1 MIKNISI
8 PTLYGDYVATPSIV
22 SVSGQKEV
30 IKKEPNVVFYSV
42 DSLTKK
48 QLEKL
53 KNDYHIAKFSFYTK
67 EGNIFIKKDYYF
79 LVKKDYSGDIDEAVH
94 SFLKSKVESYKK
106 LAPKKEEP
114 SPKKEEPKKE
124 EKEPPKEITKKQY
137 EEKIE
142 KKKEEPKKEE
152 LSQQPPLEPLVPSK
166 KEEHSPKKEEQQGG
180 ERMDMF
186 GRIVPPSSGPV
197 HIDLRDL
204 SLDIKDIGASI
215 RPSLQE
221 EKEKEK
227 YLKKIY
233 TTKGDRVI
241 SKEGVTFK
249 IGENKCEVI
258 KDKNNI
264 PHLFFVSSFTTKDNG
279 TVTTFNPPTINEK
292 SIEDNR
298 YGRIPIQIEENGKK
312 QIIAYIRIGKSFCVN
327 SEEKEKGIYRLNDE
341 AINFIIAKLQENI
354 DKKYHK
360 YLDQV
365 RENIL
370 KNIKIKK

>member
-1 MIKNISI
+1 M
-8 PTLYGDYVATPSIV
+8 ATPSIV

-114 SPKKEEPKKE
+114 SP
-124 EKEPPKEITKKQY
+124 
-137 EEKIE
+137 
-142 KKKEEPKKEE
+142 KKEEPKKEE